1 MIGEAEAI
9 EAALRFAVD
18 RQGDLGDVEVEATR
32 ERIGEAEVW
41 AVKLRE
47 RPSGEDAWMEIDW
60 KPVSYFVDFDSGRV
74 IGFATERST
83 TMLR

>member
-9 EAALRFAVD
+9 AVALRFAAD
-18 RQGDLGDVEVEATR
+18 RQGDLGDVEVQAKR
-32 ERIGEAEVW
+32 DRIGTSTVW
-41 AVKLRE
+41 AVTLRE
-47 RPSGEDAWMEIDW
+47 RRSGADAWMEIDW
-60 KPVSYFVDFDSGRV
+60 KPVCYFVDDRGRV

>member
-1 MIGEAEAI
+1 M
-9 EAALRFAVD
+9 ALRFAAN
-18 RQGDLGDVEVEATR
+18 RQGDLGDVEAEATR

-41 AVKLRE
+41 AVRLRE
-47 RPSGEDAWMEIDW
+47 RRSDADVWMEIDW
-60 KPVSYFVDFDSGRV
+60 KPVSYFVDDGGRV

>member
-9 EAALRFAVD
+9 KAALRFAAD
-18 RQGDLGDVEVEATR
+18 RGGEQGDVEVETRR
-32 ERIGEAEVW
+32 ERIGELEVW

-47 RPSGEDAWMEIDW
+47 RHLGANAWMEIDW
-60 KPVSYFVDFDSGRV
+60 KPVSYFVDDESGLV
-74 IGFATERST
+74 IGFATERSI